1 MKILAISDV
10 HDEFDRFDPARF
22 PDFDVLVIAGDVTNW
37 GKRHPVMWPCAQRWL
52 RSVAALGVTK
62 KHQYRMFIIPGNHD
76 IGVRQFCI
84 DGLIDIAYKRVEF
97 DGLSFYGVPL
107 TTCYPLP
114 NLALTWDHMTAN
126 PEAEAAA
133 FDFAPVDVVVSHGPP
148 RWILD
153 SLKANDH
160 GDDVDH
166 IGSERLGDYINVHA
180 PKLVICGHIHEH
192 AGCRMS
198 GTQFGDLTWV
208 YNVARHAVLID
219 TDNFG
224 TWEEVI

>member
-10 HDEFDRFDPARF
+10 HGEFDRFNPDKFPA
-22 PDFDVLVIAGDVTNW
+22 FDVLVIAGDVTNW
-37 GKRHPVMWPCAQRWL
+37 GKRHPNEWISARKWL
-52 RSVAALGVTK
+52 RMVATRCLSRGKTGV
-62 KHQYRMFIIPGNHD
+62 IIPGNHD
-76 IGVRQFCI
+76 IGVRNFEVN
-84 DGLIDIAYKRVEF
+84 GLEDIAYRCLNVC
-97 DGLSFYGVPL
+97 GLSFYGVPM
-107 TTCYPLP
+107 TTCYPIP

-126 PEAEAAA
+126 PEVEAAA

-166 IGSERLGDYINVHA
+166 IGSERLGDYINVNA

-192 AGCRMS
+192 TGCRMS
-198 GTQFGDLTWV
+198 GTQGGGLTWI

-219 TDNFG
+219 TDNLG
-224 TWEEVI
+224 TWDETV